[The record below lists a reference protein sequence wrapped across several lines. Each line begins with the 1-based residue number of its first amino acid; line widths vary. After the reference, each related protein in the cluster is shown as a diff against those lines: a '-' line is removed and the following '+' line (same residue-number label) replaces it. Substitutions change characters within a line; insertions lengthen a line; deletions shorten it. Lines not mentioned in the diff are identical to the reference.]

1 MTGVLICRSAQF
13 LQSNRQNVYLGE
25 FVDGNAVKTDGRGE
39 GGTVVLAVVF
49 QRTRVCVC
57 VRAVVCVVCVRG
69 VLRYLCLE
77 TSASAHAC
85 VYVRACVRVYVPFN
99 SQ

>member
-1 MTGVLICRSAQF
+1 MDRTSTWESLSTATPLKQTEG
-13 LQSNRQNVYLGE
+13 
-25 FVDGNAVKTDGRGE
+25 GRG
-39 GGTVVLAVVF
+39 GPLFLPLSFNA
-49 QRTRVCVC
+49 RVCVC